1 MENDGVLPSS
11 LPATHHSPLVQICH
25 GSPGILLLLATLDR
39 THPDWLDEIDNVQEA
54 VSLASDVV
62 WEQGILVKGIS
73 KPLRDMML

>member
-11 LPATHHSPLVQICH
+11 LPMTRHCSHPLVQICH

-39 THPDWLDEIDNVQEA
+39 THPDWLAEIDNVQEA

-73 KPLRDMML
+73 KPLQEM